1 MRRVLHPTR
10 STPRTAL
17 RAGFTLIELCMATV
31 MLGVLA
37 GTAAPRVAAQLARAR
52 VAQAA
57 AVTAADLERA
67 FSLAQRSRRSVA
79 VTFNAAA
86 RSYNVT
92 TSDQATTFISRTLA
106 SGDYA
111 VAQLTPSVATLQI
124 APNGLASGVPAGES
138 LTVVVSSGGYSRSVT
153 ATRAGRVR
161 ITAVTAAAGT

>member
-57 AVTAADLERA
+57 AVTAPIWSAP
-67 FSLAQRSRRSVA
+67 SPSRS
-79 VTFNAAA
+79 
-86 RSYNVT
+86 
-92 TSDQATTFISRTLA
+92 
-106 SGDYA
+106 G
-111 VAQLTPSVATLQI
+111 
-124 APNGLASGVPAGES
+124 PAG
-138 LTVVVSSGGYSRSVT
+138 RWP
-153 ATRAGRVR
+153 
-161 ITAVTAAAGT
+161 